1 MRKLILAASMAVM
14 GTAGAAHAAMVDWAA
29 LYGGVSIDPPLQ
41 YGCCE
46 YDMDSGL
53 NVGGV
58 LGWNLDQNLS
68 LGVDLMYTEQGYSG
82 YSSKLET
89 MSVMAD
95 VFYSFDIGSKWRP
108 FVGAGIGGVQ
118 VTYDNNGSP
127 FAGSDFVFGWEATAG
142 VTIPIAAKTD
152 ISLSYKYQGSEDAQ
166 IETRSVEY
174 KSNTISAGLVFN
186 LN

>member
-1 MRKLILAASMAVM
+1 MKRVILAASMAVM
-14 GTAGAAHAAMVDWAA
+14 GTVGAAHAALVDFAA
-29 LYGGVSIDPPLQ
+29 LYGGVSIAPPLQ

-58 LGWNLDQNLS
+58 LGWTLDKNLAV
-68 LGVDLMYTEQGYSG
+68 GVDLMYTEQGYSG
-82 YSSKLET
+82 YSSKLES

-95 VFYSFDIGSKWRP
+95 LFYSFDIDSKWRP

-118 VTYDNNGSP
+118 VTYDNSGSP

-142 VTIPIAAKTD
+142 VTIPIADKTD
-152 ISLSYKYQGSEDAQ
+152 ISLAYKYQGSSDAE
-166 IETRSVEY
+166 IEGRSVEY